1 MIRLIVDTSC
11 SIKANELS
19 EYRIDGLIP
28 LKILL
33 NGKEYT
39 DDTIDIDSYWKEFLA
54 SSEFPKTSLPNL
66 VEAEEKVLSY
76 TDNGDDVIVMTISSF
91 LSGENN
97 ALHMLFDENPHV
109 RIIDSLGCVGMLR
122 ILISDVIN
130 KYRDSLSIDEV
141 VKKVT
146 DFIPRLKVAAVP
158 ETLEYLY
165 KGGRLS
171 KLEYIAGSIL
181 SIKPILNIENGKI
194 KSFAKKIGLRKA
206 KRYLL
211 ELLTEEADLNYPIVP
226 SYSYNDE
233 NLVDIINQA
242 SNEIKSKLTVE
253 DNLIPSIASHW
264 GPNCF
269 GFIYVVKEK

>member
-1 MIRLIVDTSC
+1 MIRLVVDTSC
-11 SIKANELS
+11 SIKNNELND
-19 EYRIDGLIP
+19 YRIDGIIP

-33 NGKEYT
+33 SGKEYT
-39 DDTIDIDSYWKEFLA
+39 DNTIDIDSYWKEFLKA
-54 SSEFPKTSLPNL
+54 SDFPKTSLPNL
-66 VEAEEKVLSY
+66 VEAEDLVEGF
-76 TDNGDDVIVMTISSF
+76 TDNGDDVIILTISSF

-122 ILISDVIN
+122 ILISEVIN
-130 KYRDSLSIDEV
+130 KNRDDKTIDEI
-141 VKKVT
+141 VKLTT

-158 ETLEYLY
+158 ETLEYLH

-171 KLEYIAGSIL
+171 KIEYIAGSIL
-181 SIKPILNIENGKI
+181 SIKPILNIEDGKI
-194 KSFAKKIGLRKA
+194 KSIAKKIGLKKA

-211 ELLTEEADLNYPIVP
+211 ELLNTDADLNYPIVP

-233 NLVDIINQA
+233 HLVDIINQCSDELKA
-242 SNEIKSKLTVE
+242 KMTVE

-269 GFIYVVKEK
+269 GFIYVKK